1 MTSRFRQIRLR
12 AAHLALLLIALAAAA
27 LFVRPDAAQSQE
39 GEGTVTTQSVPAGDA
54 VNIEGQ
60 VEPQAFVALAPESGG
75 MVLEILVDEGEQVQ
89 AGQLL
94 LRVDDEQ
101 QRVALAQAEARL
113 AAAEAA
119 GDAAQTQQAQAE
131 AAVQTAQARA
141 EAAEAQLALAQSN
154 PLPEEVAAAESRL
167 AAAQAGVAQA
177 VASRDAMLESVGTAA
192 QVQSARAEV
201 AEAQAQ
207 LRTLEEQYETILDS
221 CFETPQGTVCPL
233 YGPVE
238 EQTRAQLQAA
248 QAQADAA
255 QVALDRLQEGA
266 TAAQQRAAQA
276 GVSAAVAQREQAQA
290 QLALL
295 QAGATEEEV
304 RQAEVAL
311 SIAEAQVQAARA
323 SVGEARA
330 AVSQAE
336 AAVQAAQAGVDLA
349 RVALEKTTL
358 AAPFEGVAL
367 RVDVNQG
374 ELSSSQM
381 PAITLADMSRWLVKT
396 RNLTELD
403 VARIAE
409 GDTVRVS
416 FDALPGEEV
425 EGTITAIA
433 LSAGM
438 DRGDVVYETTI
449 LLPQEMDLPLRW
461 GMTAVVDLRR

>member
-1 MTSRFRQIRLR
+1 MTPRFGHIRLR
-12 AAHLALLLIALAAAA
+12 AAHLALLLIAVAAAA
-27 LFVRPDAAQSQE
+27 LFVQPHAAQSQE
-39 GEGTVTTQSVPAGDA
+39 GEGTATPQSVPAGEA

-75 MVLEILVDEGEQVQ
+75 TVLEILVEEGEPVQ
-89 AGQLL
+89 AGQPL

-101 QRVALAQAEARL
+101 QRIALAQAEARL
-113 AAAEAA
+113 AAVEAA
-119 GDAAQTQQAQAE
+119 REAAQTQQAQAE
-131 AAVQTAQARA
+131 EAVETARARA
-141 EAAEAQLALAQSN
+141 EAAAAQLALVQSD
-154 PLPEEVAAAESRL
+154 PLPEEIAAAESRL

-177 VASRDAMLESVGTAA
+177 VASRDAILESVGTAA
-192 QVQSARAEV
+192 QIQSARAEV
-201 AEAQAQ
+201 ADAQAQ

-221 CFETPQGTVCPL
+221 CFETPRGTVCPL

-248 QAQADAA
+248 QARADAA
-255 QVALDRLQEGA
+255 QTALDRLQEGA

-304 RQAEVAL
+304 QQVQVAL
-311 SIAEAQVQAARA
+311 SIAEAQIDAAQAG
-323 SVGEARA
+323 VGEAQA
-330 AVSQAE
+330 AVVQAE
-336 AAVQAAQAGVDLA
+336 AAVQAAQAGVALA

-367 RVDVNQG
+367 RVDVNAG
-374 ELSSSQM
+374 ELASPQM
-381 PAITLADMSRWLVKT
+381 PAITLADTSRWLVKT

-409 GDTVRVS
+409 GDTVLVS
-416 FDALPGEEV
+416 FDALPETQI

-433 LSAGM
+433 LNAGT

-449 LLPQEMDLPLRW
+449 LLPQDVDLPLRW
-461 GMTAVVDLRR
+461 GMTAVVDLEG